1 MAEGSLAVGVTIEVV
16 MMFCAMALIDAQR
29 HTAGFLFSQ
38 PKPVS
43 LISSDK

>member
-16 MMFCAMALIDAQR
+16 MMFCAMALDAQR

-43 LISSDK
+43 LISPDK